1 MVVAATKRPGL
12 NRPSPQT
19 AASRRVSSV
28 SEPLVI
34 RFASPFAILL
44 SAEELR
50 RRNGLAWRLFNEIT
64 RDHE

>member
-1 MVVAATKRPGL
+1 
-12 NRPSPQT
+12 
-19 AASRRVSSV
+19 VSSV